1 MSNQPPR
8 REYNREYYQTLFKV
22 TLAPIVCACGCG
34 EVFTPTTRQTMYK
47 NRTHKCRVHNRAR
60 RLKLI

>member
-1 MSNQPPR
+1 MNPR
-8 REYNREYYQTLFKV
+8 AEYARKYYQDYFKEE
-22 TLAPIVCACGCG
+22 LPPIVCACGCN
-34 EVFTPTTRQTMYK
+34 ETFTPTTRQTMYK